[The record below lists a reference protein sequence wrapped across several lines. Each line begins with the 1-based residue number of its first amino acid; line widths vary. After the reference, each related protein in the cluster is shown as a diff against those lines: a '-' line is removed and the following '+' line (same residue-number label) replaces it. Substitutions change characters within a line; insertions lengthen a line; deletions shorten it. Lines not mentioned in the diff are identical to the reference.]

1 MNLTKTQG
9 TCRSRLGSKYMW
21 RTLGQDHLIA
31 RLQPALELGRESH
44 AYLLIGPPHVGKLTL
59 AREVAQ
65 AVNCL
70 RGPCEPCGEC
80 VQCQRIAAGLHADVR
95 LVDIEFS
102 RTVEGRNT
110 VTTITIDAIRELE
123 RTVNLN
129 PFEGSRLVIIID
141 GAGAMSPEAANA
153 LLKTL
158 EEPPPG
164 VLFLLLTDDEDALL
178 PTIRSR
184 CQALQLLPMSR
195 RQMIE
200 FLTQQRDVSEEE
212 ADRLYRLSR
221 GCLGWAL
228 GALDDPQL
236 LEQRQADLERMW
248 ETVSA
253 GLDARFSYANEVA
266 SLFGSNRPAARELLA
281 LWLRWWRDLLLVKE
295 GAEEYLHNADLS
307 DELRVHAGTL
317 TTAQIAAFIRRLL
330 STIAALDANA
340 NPRLALETLML
351 HVE

>member
-1 MNLTKTQG
+1 MPWK
-9 TCRSRLGSKYMW
+9 
-21 RTLGQDHLIA
+21 TLGQGHLIA
-31 RLQPALELGRESH
+31 RLQPALEQGRESH
-44 AYLLIGPPHVGKLTL
+44 AYLLTGPPHVGKLTL
-59 AREVAQ
+59 AREIAQ

-70 RGPCEPCGEC
+70 SSSSPTLQGGTIGGEPCDQC
-80 VQCQRIAAGLHADVR
+80 VQCQRVADGLHADVR
-95 LVDIEFS
+95 VVDLEFA
-102 RTVEGRNT
+102 RMVEGRNT
-110 VTTITIDAIRELE
+110 VTTITIDAIREME

-129 PFEGSRLVIIID
+129 PFEGSRSVIIID
-141 GAGAMSPEAANA
+141 GAGAMTPEASNA

-164 VLFLLLTDDEDALL
+164 VLFLLLADDEETLL

-184 CQALQLLPMSR
+184 CQAMRLLPMSR
-195 RQMIE
+195 QRMIDYLAE
-200 FLTQQRDVSEEE
+200 QHGITEDE

-228 GALDDPQL
+228 TALADPQIL
-236 LEQRQADLERMW
+236 DQRQADLERMR
-248 ETVSA
+248 ETLSA
-253 GLDARFSYANEVA
+253 GLDTRFGYANEVA

-295 GAEEYLHNADLS
+295 GADEYLHNADHA
-307 DELRVHAGTL
+307 DVLRAHAETL

-330 STIAALDANA
+330 STITALDANA

-351 HVE
+351 NVDN

>member
-1 MNLTKTQG
+1 MT
-9 TCRSRLGSKYMW
+9 W
-21 RTLGQDHLIA
+21 RTLGQDHLLA
-31 RLQPALELGRESH
+31 RLQPALEQGRESH
-44 AYLLIGPPHVGKLTL
+44 AYLLTGPPHVGKLTL
-59 AREVAQ
+59 AREIAQ

-70 RGPCEPCGEC
+70 HGPGAPCGQC
-80 VQCQRIAAGLHADVR
+80 AQCQRIADGLHADVR
-95 LVDIEFS
+95 VVDIEFS

-129 PFEGSRLVIIID
+129 PFEGSRTVIIID
-141 GAGAMSPEAANA
+141 GAGTMSTEAANA

-164 VLFLLLTDDEDALL
+164 VLFLLLTEDEESLL

-184 CQALQLLPMSR
+184 CQTLQLLPMSR
-195 RQMIE
+195 REMID
-200 FLTQQRDVSEEE
+200 FLTTQHSAPADE

-228 GALDDPQL
+228 QALTDPQIL
-236 LEQRQADLERMW
+236 DQRRADMERMQ
-248 ETVSA
+248 ETVGA

-266 SLFGSNRPAARELLA
+266 TLFGSNRPAARELLA

-295 GAEEYLHNADLS
+295 GADEYLHNADQA
-307 DELRVHAGTL
+307 DALRAHAETL

-330 STIAALDANA
+330 ATMTALDANA
-340 NPRLALETLML
+340 SPRLALETLML
-351 HVE
+351 NVE

>member
-1 MNLTKTQG
+1 MAWK
-9 TCRSRLGSKYMW
+9 
-21 RTLGQDHLIA
+21 TLGQEHLLA
-31 RLQPALELGRESH
+31 RLQPALERGRESH
-44 AYLLIGPPHVGKLTL
+44 AYLLAGPPHVGKLTL
-59 AREVAQ
+59 AREIAQ

-70 RGPCEPCGEC
+70 RGSGAPCGEC
-80 VQCQRIAAGLHADVR
+80 VQCQRIADGLHADVR
-95 LVDIEFS
+95 VVDLEFS
-102 RTVEGRNT
+102 RMVEGRNT

-129 PFEGSRLVIIID
+129 PFEGSRSVIIID
-141 GAGAMSPEAANA
+141 GAGAMTPEASNA

-184 CQALQLLPMSR
+184 CQAMQLLPMSR
-195 RQMIE
+195 RQMIDYLGE
-200 FLTQQRDVSEEE
+200 QRGASEED

-228 GALDDPQL
+228 RALDDPQL
-236 LEQRQADLERMW
+236 LEQRQADLGRMR
-248 ETVSA
+248 ETVGA
-253 GLDARFSYANEVA
+253 GLDTRFGYANEVA
-266 SLFGSNRPAARELLA
+266 TLFGSNRAAARELLA

-295 GAEEYLHNADLS
+295 GAEEYLHNADHA
-307 DELRVHAGTL
+307 DALRAHAETL
-317 TTAQIAAFIRRLL
+317 TTAQVAAFIRRLL
-330 STIAALDANA
+330 ATISALDANA

>member
-1 MNLTKTQG
+1 MT
-9 TCRSRLGSKYMW
+9 W

-31 RLQPALELGRESH
+31 RLQPALERGRESH
-44 AYLLIGPPHVGKLTL
+44 AYLLVGPPRVGKLTL
-59 AREVAQ
+59 AREIAQ

-70 RGPCEPCGEC
+70 HGPGVPCGAC
-80 VQCQRIAAGLHADVR
+80 GQCQRIADNLHADVR
-95 LVDIEFS
+95 VVDIEFS
-102 RTVEGRNT
+102 RMVEGRNT
-110 VTTITIDAIRELE
+110 VSTITIDAIREME

-129 PFEGSRLVIIID
+129 PFEGSRTVIIID
-141 GAGAMSPEAANA
+141 GASAMTPEAANA

-164 VLFLLLTDDEDALL
+164 VLFLLLADDEEALL

-184 CQALQLLPMSR
+184 CQALHLLPMSR
-195 RQMIE
+195 RTMFE
-200 FLTQQRDVSEEE
+200 FLTQQRGASEDD
-212 ADRLYRLSR
+212 ADKLYRLSR

-228 GALDDPQL
+228 RALDDPQL
-236 LEQRQADLERMW
+236 LEQRQADLERMR
-248 ETVSA
+248 ETVGA

-266 SLFGSNRPAARELLA
+266 SLFGSDRAAARELLS

-295 GAEEYLHNADLS
+295 GAEEYLHNADLA
-307 DELRVHAGTL
+307 DELRSHAEIL
-317 TTAQIAAFIRRLL
+317 TTAQIDAFIRRLL
-330 STIAALDANA
+330 TTMAALDANA